1 MKRIV
6 MLLSVVALMVVMLAM
21 SVAPAFA
28 AWEAN
33 GCRTG
38 GSLYGVVVPG
48 TFEASKDRNGDGYVC
63 YISNDTPQGFART
76 HYYDNRLLF

>member
-1 MKRIV
+1 MKRILV
-6 MLLSVVALMVVMLAM
+6 LLSVVALMVVMLAM

-38 GSLYGVVVPG
+38 GSLYGRVVPG
-48 TFEASKDRNGDGYVC
+48 SFEASKDRNGDEFVC
-63 YISNDTPQGFART
+63 YISKGSKTLF
-76 HYYDNRLLF
+76 YDNRPVA